1 MKAIQQTLR
10 EMTTIT
16 KNSALTSRIN
26 SQFQQNHKQVDTNPA
41 AWFKPSPDIWT
52 PAPKD
57 PDVWDPP
64 TPPVPARTNRAGN
77 VGKKNERKS
86 VLPHVQKVA
95 PNSRKSTANKP
106 STNGKT
112 TSRKTATPATDDDS
126 KEDDQQSQEDDK
138 EQKFQPSS
146 HIEAELVDILERDI
160 LQKNPNVKWDD
171 IADLQDAKRLLEE
184 AVVLP
189 MWMPDYFKGEL
200 VVLVT
205 FFYNYFH
212 GIKNRR

>member
-1 MKAIQQTLR
+1 
-10 EMTTIT
+10 MTTNT
-16 KNSALTSRIN
+16 KNSALTSRIK
-26 SQFQQNHKQVDTNPA
+26 SQLQQNHHQIDTNPA
-41 AWFKPSPDIWT
+41 AWFKPPPDIWT

-64 TPPVPARTNRAGN
+64 TPPVPTRTNRTSNA
-77 VGKKNERKS
+77 GKKNDRKS
-86 VLPHVQKVA
+86 VLPQKTA

-106 STNGKT
+106 TSNGRT
-112 TSRKTATPATDDDS
+112 TARKTATPATDEES
-126 KEDDQQSQEDDK
+126 KDDDQQSQEDDK
-138 EQKFQPSS
+138 EPKFQPSS

-189 MWMPDYFKGEL
+189 MWMPDYFKGSFL
-200 VVLVT
+200 YSNFDILI
-205 FFYNYFH
+205 N
-212 GIKNRR
+212 N

>member
-10 EMTTIT
+10 EMTSNT
-16 KNSALTSRIN
+16 KNSALASRIK
-26 SQFQQNHKQVDTNPA
+26 QEYQKPQVDTNPA

-52 PAPKD
+52 PSPKD

-64 TPPVPARTNRAGN
+64 TPPVPVRANRVSNAAKRN
-77 VGKKNERKS
+77 DKKS
-86 VLPHVQKVA
+86 GLPQKA
-95 PNSRKSTANKP
+95 ASGGRRLSTANKP
-106 STNGKT
+106 GTVANGKT
-112 TSRKTATPATDDDS
+112 TSRKTPATDEDS

-146 HIEAELVDILERDI
+146 HIEAELVDVLERDI

-189 MWMPDYFKGEL
+189 MWMPDYFKG
-200 VVLVT
+200 
-205 FFYNYFH
+205 
-212 GIKNRR
+212 